1 MSAVPHLHPAV
12 VTEVAPVSG
21 GPLAG
26 RARIGRQS
34 IHDRTGAVV
43 GHELLFRGVD
53 GRSSTVGPTPGGTAG
68 VPRPSATSGELA
80 TSQVIAATFG
90 DFGIDRL
97 GGGHPLFLNVT
108 RAFLVGDL
116 PLPFGPEGVV
126 LEVLEDIEVDDR
138 LVEAVTALRAGGYR
152 FAVDDFTGEAER
164 ERLLPLCDVVKI
176 DVLGVAAEDLAE
188 VVRRCRDAAPGVQ
201 VLAERVEDED
211 SLARC
216 VAAGADLFQGYH
228 FQRPAVLETVRMSPS
243 QTVSLQLL
251 AALGRP
257 DTPAAELEQIV
268 SADPGL
274 VLRILRTANSAAS
287 GSRRSITSLRQALV
301 LLGPASLR
309 AWVMLTLMGGLAAG
323 RRDDLLL
330 VLSRAAACD
339 VVAGWT
345 GADRSAAYTAGML
358 SGIAQVLRTGLDQ
371 VCFGAGL
378 DEDLTRDLVFGVG
391 PVGTVLQAVLA
402 HEVDDQGAPALA
414 GLSWMDLSRAALL
427 GWSTAL
433 ETTERTLG

>member
-1 MSAVPHLHPAV
+1 MTSVPQLRPAV
-12 VTEVAPVSG
+12 VTEVAAAAG
-21 GPLAG
+21 GPGAG

-53 GRSSTVGPTPGGTAG
+53 GHQSTVGPTPGGTAG
-68 VPRPSATSGELA
+68 VPHATGTSGELA

-90 DFGIDRL
+90 DFGL
-97 GGGHPLFLNVT
+97 ELLSGGHPLFLNVT
-108 RAFLVGDL
+108 RSFLVGDL

-138 LVEAVTALRAGGYR
+138 LVEAVAALRARGYR
-152 FAVDDFTGEAER
+152 FAVDDFTGEPGR
-164 ERLLPLCDVVKI
+164 ERLLPLCEVVKV
-176 DVLGVAAEDLAE
+176 DVLGVAPQALAE
-188 VVRRCRDAAPGVQ
+188 VVRRCRDAAPGIQ
-201 VLAERVEDED
+201 VLAERVEDEVA
-211 SLARC
+211 LARC
-216 VAAGADLFQGYH
+216 LEVGADLFQGYH

-251 AALGRP
+251 AALGQP
-257 DTPAAELEQIV
+257 DTGSDELERIV

-309 AWVMLTLMGGLAAG
+309 AWVMLTLMGGLAEG

-378 DEDLTRDLVFGVG
+378 DEDLSRDLVFGVG

-402 HEVDDQGAPALA
+402 HEVDDQGSPALQ

-433 ETTERTLG
+433 ETTQRTLG